1 MVMIREIKMNVSQLR
16 NLIIRV
22 LTDLNMMS
30 DSAVNLL
37 LGTAAQESH
46 LKYIKQ
52 WQGPALGL
60 FQMEPETEHDIWN
73 NYLIY
78 HPKIIDTIG
87 KITGHYQPGPWLE
100 WDLAYQIIMA
110 RLHYRRVKE
119 SLPNTLDGMAAYW
132 KEHYNTPL
140 GAGTTGEFKANYER
154 FIGGK
159 YYV

>member
-1 MVMIREIKMNVSQLR
+1 MIREIKMNVSQLR

-22 LTDLNMMS
+22 LTDLSMMS

-52 WQGPALGL
+52 WKGPALGL

-78 HPKIIDTIG
+78 HPKITDTIG

-110 RLHYRRVKE
+110 RLHYRRVKDP
-119 SLPNTLDGMAAYW
+119 LPKSDDIKGMAEYW
-132 KEHYNTPL
+132 KIHYNTPL
-140 GAGTTGEFKANYER
+140 GAGTVNEFKSNYDLIINKSGR
-154 FIGGK
+154 
-159 YYV
+159 